1 MRQRTRTAIVSDCF
15 CYDYVPIMPRS
26 LLKRICP
33 SLAAFRAI
41 GSCVVLERGSADPRL
56 WGLCRRAVTGA
67 FGIGLAICFIPLPVH
82 FVVASLLAV
91 WLRLN
96 IPVIYGTILL
106 INPVTIVPV
115 YYLAYRLGA
124 FLLDVPPTGFAFQM
138 SWDWLQNGLGPM
150 WKPFL
155 VGCLVCGVV
164 GGVLGYMGL
173 ELAWRWRVATKYRT
187 RHIPAPVVARPA
199 TSPEPRLRAASAAPI
214 ELSPRWSPFPSGG
227 R

>member
-1 MRQRTRTAIVSDCF
+1 
-15 CYDYVPIMPRS
+15 MPRR

-33 SLAAFRAI
+33 SDGHLQSHWFLRRF
-41 GSCVVLERGSADPRL
+41 GTRLADPRL
-56 WGLCRRAVTGA
+56 WGLCRRPVTAA
-67 FGIGLAICFIPLPVH
+67 FGIGLAVCFIPLPVH

-96 IPVIYGTILL
+96 IPVIYATILL

-124 FLLDVPPTGFAFQM
+124 FLLDLPPTGFAFQM

-173 ELAWRWRVATKYRT
+173 ELAWRWRVASKYRT
-187 RHIPAPVVARPA
+187 RHIPAVV
-199 TSPEPRLRAASAAPI
+199 
-214 ELSPRWSPFPSGG
+214 
-227 R
+227 

>member
-1 MRQRTRTAIVSDCF
+1 VTA
-15 CYDYVPIMPRS
+15 
-26 LLKRICP
+26 
-33 SLAAFRAI
+33 
-41 GSCVVLERGSADPRL
+41 
-56 WGLCRRAVTGA
+56 A
-67 FGIGLAICFIPLPVH
+67 FGIGLAVCFIPLPVH

-96 IPVIYGTILL
+96 IPVIYATILL

-124 FLLDVPPTGFAFQM
+124 FLLDLPPTGFAFQM

-173 ELAWRWRVATKYRT
+173 ELAWRWRVASKYRA
-187 RHIPAPVVARPA
+187 RHIPAIV
-199 TSPEPRLRAASAAPI
+199 
-214 ELSPRWSPFPSGG
+214 
-227 R
+227 

>member
-1 MRQRTRTAIVSDCF
+1 MTA
-15 CYDYVPIMPRS
+15 
-26 LLKRICP
+26 
-33 SLAAFRAI
+33 
-41 GSCVVLERGSADPRL
+41 
-56 WGLCRRAVTGA
+56 A
-67 FGIGLAICFIPLPVH
+67 FGIGLAVCFIPLPVH

-96 IPVIYGTILL
+96 IPVIYATILL

-124 FLLDVPPTGFAFQM
+124 FLLDVPPTGFTFQM
-138 SWDWLQNGLGPM
+138 SWDWLENGLGPM

-173 ELAWRWRVATKYRT
+173 ELAWRWRVASKYRA
-187 RHIPAPVVARPA
+187 RHIPAVV
-199 TSPEPRLRAASAAPI
+199 
-214 ELSPRWSPFPSGG
+214 
-227 R
+227 

>member
-1 MRQRTRTAIVSDCF
+1 MGICLARENRTAIVIYCF
-15 CYDYVPIMPRS
+15 CYDYIHIMPRR
-26 LLKRICP
+26 LLKRLCP
-33 SLAAFRAI
+33 NHGRLQSHWFLRRFGTRAF
-41 GSCVVLERGSADPRL
+41 DPRL
-56 WGLCRRAVTGA
+56 WGLCRRPVTAA
-67 FGIGLAICFIPLPVH
+67 FGIGLAICFIPLPIH
-82 FVVASLLAV
+82 FVVSTLLAV

-96 IPVIYGTILL
+96 IPVIYATILL

-124 FLLDVPPTGFAFQM
+124 FLLDVPPTGFTFEM

-173 ELAWRWRVATKYRT
+173 EIAWRFRVATKYRT
-187 RHIPAPVVARPA
+187 RHIPAPV
-199 TSPEPRLRAASAAPI
+199 
-214 ELSPRWSPFPSGG
+214 
-227 R
+227 

>member
-1 MRQRTRTAIVSDCF
+1 MTA
-15 CYDYVPIMPRS
+15 
-26 LLKRICP
+26 
-33 SLAAFRAI
+33 
-41 GSCVVLERGSADPRL
+41 
-56 WGLCRRAVTGA
+56 A
-67 FGIGLAICFIPLPVH
+67 FGIGLAVCFIPLPVH

-96 IPVIYGTILL
+96 IPVIYATILL

-124 FLLDVPPTGFAFQM
+124 FLLDLPPTGFAFEM

-173 ELAWRWRVATKYRT
+173 ELAWRWRVASKYRA
-187 RHIPAPVVARPA
+187 RHIPAVV
-199 TSPEPRLRAASAAPI
+199 
-214 ELSPRWSPFPSGG
+214 
-227 R
+227 

>member
-1 MRQRTRTAIVSDCF
+1 MTA
-15 CYDYVPIMPRS
+15 
-26 LLKRICP
+26 
-33 SLAAFRAI
+33 
-41 GSCVVLERGSADPRL
+41 
-56 WGLCRRAVTGA
+56 A
-67 FGIGLAICFIPLPVH
+67 FGIGLAVCFIPLPVH

-96 IPVIYGTILL
+96 IPVIYATILL

-124 FLLDVPPTGFAFQM
+124 FLLDLPPTGFAFQM

-173 ELAWRWRVATKYRT
+173 ELAWRWRVASKYRA
-187 RHIPAPVVARPA
+187 RHIPAVV
-199 TSPEPRLRAASAAPI
+199 
-214 ELSPRWSPFPSGG
+214 
-227 R
+227 

>member
-1 MRQRTRTAIVSDCF
+1 VTA
-15 CYDYVPIMPRS
+15 
-26 LLKRICP
+26 
-33 SLAAFRAI
+33 
-41 GSCVVLERGSADPRL
+41 
-56 WGLCRRAVTGA
+56 A
-67 FGIGLAICFIPLPVH
+67 FGIGLAVCFIPLPVH

-96 IPVIYGTILL
+96 IPVIYATILL

-124 FLLDVPPTGFAFQM
+124 FLLDVPPTGFTFQM
-138 SWDWLQNGLGPM
+138 SWDWLENGLGPM

-173 ELAWRWRVATKYRT
+173 ELAWRWRVASKYRA
-187 RHIPAPVVARPA
+187 RHIPAVV
-199 TSPEPRLRAASAAPI
+199 
-214 ELSPRWSPFPSGG
+214 
-227 R
+227 

>member
-1 MRQRTRTAIVSDCF
+1 MTA
-15 CYDYVPIMPRS
+15 
-26 LLKRICP
+26 
-33 SLAAFRAI
+33 
-41 GSCVVLERGSADPRL
+41 
-56 WGLCRRAVTGA
+56 A
-67 FGIGLAICFIPLPVH
+67 FGIGLAVCFIPLPVH

-124 FLLDVPPTGFAFQM
+124 FLLDLPPTGFAFQM

-173 ELAWRWRVATKYRT
+173 ELAWRWRVASKYRA
-187 RHIPAPVVARPA
+187 RHIPAVV
-199 TSPEPRLRAASAAPI
+199 
-214 ELSPRWSPFPSGG
+214 
-227 R
+227 

>member
-1 MRQRTRTAIVSDCF
+1 MTA
-15 CYDYVPIMPRS
+15 
-26 LLKRICP
+26 
-33 SLAAFRAI
+33 
-41 GSCVVLERGSADPRL
+41 
-56 WGLCRRAVTGA
+56 A
-67 FGIGLAICFIPLPVH
+67 FGIGLAVCFIPLPVH

-96 IPVIYGTILL
+96 IPVIYATILL

-124 FLLDVPPTGFAFQM
+124 FLLDLPPTGFAFQM

-173 ELAWRWRVATKYRT
+173 ELAWRWRVASKYRA
-187 RHIPAPVVARPA
+187 RHIPAIV
-199 TSPEPRLRAASAAPI
+199 
-214 ELSPRWSPFPSGG
+214 
-227 R
+227 

>member
-1 MRQRTRTAIVSDCF
+1 VTA
-15 CYDYVPIMPRS
+15 
-26 LLKRICP
+26 
-33 SLAAFRAI
+33 
-41 GSCVVLERGSADPRL
+41 
-56 WGLCRRAVTGA
+56 A
-67 FGIGLAICFIPLPVH
+67 FGIGLAVCFIPLPVH

-96 IPVIYGTILL
+96 IPVIYATILL

-124 FLLDVPPTGFAFQM
+124 FLLDLPPTGFAFQM

-173 ELAWRWRVATKYRT
+173 ELAWRWRVASKYRA
-187 RHIPAPVVARPA
+187 RHIPAVV
-199 TSPEPRLRAASAAPI
+199 
-214 ELSPRWSPFPSGG
+214 
-227 R
+227 